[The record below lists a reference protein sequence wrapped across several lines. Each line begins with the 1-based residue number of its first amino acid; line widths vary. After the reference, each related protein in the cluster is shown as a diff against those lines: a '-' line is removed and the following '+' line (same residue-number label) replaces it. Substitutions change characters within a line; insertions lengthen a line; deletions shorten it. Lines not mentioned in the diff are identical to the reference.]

1 MLIAH
6 ITATFPPYQAGT
18 GNVCY
23 YSARELARRGHEV
36 HIYTAAC
43 QGAPAYE
50 EREGITIH
58 RLPTLLRFGNAPFL
72 PGLLSIR
79 DFDIIHLHH
88 PFIFGAEM
96 IWLVSKLRKI
106 PYVLTHHNDL
116 IGDGYRRYL
125 FDTYS
130 AVSTRMIFG
139 GAAKFAVV
147 SKDHAANCRLSP
159 IFLKRWQDVVEV
171 PNGVDVELFN
181 PGVDGTSIRQQYSI
195 PNDALVILFVGGLD
209 RAHHFKGVDYLI
221 EAFALIP
228 DQKVLLMIVGD
239 GDLRQQFEQLAAL
252 SGVADRV
259 IFTGVVPNEELPP
272 YYTAADIFVLPSFPP
287 ESFGIV
293 LIEAMACGIPVI
305 AHDIP
310 GVRSVVDDKGNGLL
324 VQSGNK
330 TALVKSIEYL
340 LADPEIRKDIGIN
353 ARAKAEARYS
363 WSNASSKLI
372 NIYDDI
378 IQKSLL
384 KR

>member
-6 ITATFPPYQAGT
+6 ITATFPPYQGGT
-18 GNVCY
+18 GNVSY
-23 YSARELARRGHEV
+23 YNARELVSRGHEV

-43 QGAPAYE
+43 QGAPTYA

-58 RLPTLLRFGNAPFL
+58 RLPTLFRFGNAPFL

-96 IWLVSKLRKI
+96 IWVVSKLRKI

-125 FDTYS
+125 FDAYS

-139 GAAKFAVV
+139 GAARFAVV
-147 SKDHAANCRLSP
+147 SKDHAAHCRLSP
-159 IFLKRWQDVVEV
+159 IFLKRRLVIVEV

-181 PGVDGTSIRQQYSI
+181 PGVDGTTIRQHYNI
-195 PNDALVILFVGGLD
+195 PNDAFVILFVGALD

-228 DQKVLLMIVGD
+228 DHKALLMIVGD

-293 LIEAMACGIPVI
+293 LIEAMACGLPVI
-305 AHDIP
+305 AHNIP

-324 VQSGNK
+324 MQPGNK
-330 TALVKSIEYL
+330 AALVKSIEYL

-353 ARAKAEARYS
+353 ARVKVEAKYT
-363 WSNASSKLI
+363 WSNAASKLLD
-372 NIYDDI
+372 IYDGI
-378 IQKSLL
+378 FQT
-384 KR
+384 